1 MVELSLSLG
10 LYSFC
15 FTQTLYR
22 EASDMYFVVS
32 GVLFFSVFIFLIE
45 SGNWIIREYKGIPRF
60 VLTSFISLTIPGEEN
75 LTLRKITLRNPAAI
89 MKTVQ
94 HRENDALSI
103 EITSVIY
110 VNRKPVT
117 SSWSERKFHLR
128 DLSLSLDLTE
138 GSILNKFSAP
148 TSPKN
153 FGGRWG
159 LGSTYGLRLLSFYV
173 SHHQRL
179 RGIWQRDL
187 CRSITEVTLE
197 TEKYDF
203 NEHSPRD
210 QGCHLKLICFSIT
223 CRFIQF
229 FF

>member
-15 FTQTLYR
+15 FTQTLYW

-32 GVLFFSVFIFLIE
+32 GVLFFSVFILLIE

-60 VLTSFISLTIPGEEN
+60 VLTSFISLTTPGEEN

-103 EITSVIY
+103 EITSLIY

-128 DLSLSLDLTE
+128 DLSPSLDLTE
-138 GSILNKFSAP
+138 GSILYQFSAP
-148 TSPKN
+148 TSQEN
-153 FGGRWG
+153 SGGRWG
-159 LGSTYGLRLLSFYV
+159 WGATHGLWLLLFYTG
-173 SHHQRL
+173 HHQRL
-179 RGIWQRDL
+179 PGVW
-187 CRSITEVTLE
+187 
-197 TEKYDF
+197 
-203 NEHSPRD
+203 
-210 QGCHLKLICFSIT
+210 
-223 CRFIQF
+223 
-229 FF
+229 